1 MFMSTALAVLCKL
14 VTNNSGSIQYYSSAT
29 TTLFLLCGRCGVHIE
44 FAALVQLQQIAERLQ
59 QIAEILQQTSRTAKP
74 NFTQFPFKTATKLCV

>member
-1 MFMSTALAVLCKL
+1 MFATGLELHQIVE
-14 VTNNSGSIQYYSSAT
+14 VTNANFLALLFKSGR
-29 TTLFLLCGRCGVHIE
+29 L
-44 FAALVQLQQIAERLQ
+44 LQ